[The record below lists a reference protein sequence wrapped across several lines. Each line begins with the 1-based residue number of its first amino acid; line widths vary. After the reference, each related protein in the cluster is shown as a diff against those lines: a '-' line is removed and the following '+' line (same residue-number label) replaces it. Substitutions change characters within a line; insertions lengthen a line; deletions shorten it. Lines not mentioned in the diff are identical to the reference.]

1 MMNRRAFLRLCA
13 LSAALLSG
21 PRVARADAATRLVEK
36 QVFSLERFEFELGNR
51 VLPVKVGYE
60 TYGKLNSARD
70 NAVLVCHYF
79 AGTSHA
85 AGKYR
90 EDDPAPGWWDS
101 LIGPGKAI
109 DTDKYFVVSSDVLC
123 NLNFSNPDVVTTGP
137 ASVDPAT
144 GKEYALDFPIL
155 TVKDI
160 VTVQRELLNSL
171 GIEKLAMVT
180 GPSLGGLQAF
190 AWARYFPEMVSRI
203 CPVISLP
210 VIRPMML
217 MDPGQLAIDAI
228 QLDPNWKGGNYYG
241 GPAPSEGLLLAFKI
255 LLMSAQSD
263 PLLESRYGR
272 QLADPERRPHDFLD
286 GQYLVDKATE
296 DLVTGRLHTF
306 DANSYVY
313 LSKAVTL
320 FDLRGP
326 GQTLEQALGE
336 IKVPTLMIN
345 DSSDLM
351 FGPEQSRETASLLG
365 QAELFLYDSGAG
377 HLSGLTRTHL
387 FADKMRDFLDRH

>member
-1 MMNRRAFLRLCA
+1 M
-13 LSAALLSG
+13 
-21 PRVARADAATRLVEK
+21 
-36 QVFSLERFEFELGNR
+36 
-51 VLPVKVGYE
+51 
-60 TYGKLNSARD
+60 
-70 NAVLVCHYF
+70 
-79 AGTSHA
+79 
-85 AGKYR
+85 
-90 EDDPAPGWWDS
+90 
-101 LIGPGKAI
+101 
-109 DTDKYFVVSSDVLC
+109 
-123 NLNFSNPDVVTTGP
+123 
-137 ASVDPAT
+137 
-144 GKEYALDFPIL
+144 
-155 TVKDI
+155 
-160 VTVQRELLNSL
+160 
-171 GIEKLAMVT
+171 
-180 GPSLGGLQAF
+180 
-190 AWARYFPEMVSRI
+190 
-203 CPVISLP
+203 
-210 VIRPMML
+210 
-217 MDPGQLAIDAI
+217 
-228 QLDPNWKGGNYYG
+228 
-241 GPAPSEGLLLAFKI
+241 LAFKI